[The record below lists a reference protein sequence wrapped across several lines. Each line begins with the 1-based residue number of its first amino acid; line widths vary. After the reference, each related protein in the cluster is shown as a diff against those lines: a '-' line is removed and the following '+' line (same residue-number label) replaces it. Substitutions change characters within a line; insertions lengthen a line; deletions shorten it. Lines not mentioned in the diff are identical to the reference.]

1 MRGQMK
7 FGLNIPTRL
16 VFGAG
21 ELKNLA
27 TMPLPGT
34 KALIVIS
41 AGSSMKRF
49 GYLSTLEEQLDK
61 AGIGHVV
68 FDKILPN
75 PIKSHVMEGAEL

>member
-1 MRGQMK
+1 MK

-16 VFGAG
+16 QFGAG

-27 TMPLPGT
+27 TMPLPGK

-41 AGSSMKRF
+41 AGSSMKRL

-61 AGIGHVV
+61 AGIGHVT

-75 PIKSHVMEGAEL
+75 PIKSHVMEGA